1 LWLWPRLPLWLTPWM
16 GYMPIREAATRAY
29 ERTPPSPVAQKI
41 SRMAT
46 TPEEVLVTFAEL
58 IRDTGIPL
66 YGKRLPSRRFEVIP
80 RDQYYR
86 LQFTQGASGL
96 KPIGAADSVVYADV
110 SIGRRDLEAIRA
122 IEKEAR
128 VAPSARRRLGYA
140 HTPLPVCYCR
150 PCSSQTNNWP
160 SSSLGRSGSRRFEL
174 SLQLVI
180 EQGHCAS

>member
-1 LWLWPRLPLWLTPWM
+1 M

-80 RDQYYR
+80 RDQYHR

-96 KPIGAADSVVYADV
+96 SQ